1 MKKKQELEKLIDDTQ
16 RRYKDIIFGKN
27 SRICEGC
34 LNELREQG
42 TIHELGKVKGVTG
55 VRYMS
60 HPGQYSWGRQGTYWW
75 KDCRDYSSVVDNK
88 CCRKTFWKIL
98 WPLI

>member
-16 RRYKDIIFGKN
+16 RRYKDIIFGKS
-27 SRICEGC
+27 SRICEGR

-42 TIHELGKVKGVTG
+42 TIHGLEKVKGVTG

-60 HPGQYSWGRQGTYWW
+60 HPGQYS
-75 KDCRDYSSVVDNK
+75 
-88 CCRKTFWKIL
+88 
-98 WPLI
+98 